1 MKAKLGAAM
10 QSYSDEFV
18 QLMDVVASITALGA
32 IGGLPALANVVAKYA
47 RSGIRRLS
55 QRHTAVQ

>member
-1 MKAKLGAAM
+1 MRSKLGAAL
-10 QSYSDEFV
+10 QVHSGEFV
-18 QLMDVVASITALGA
+18 QLLDVIASMTALGA
-32 IGGLPALANVVAKYA
+32 VGGLPVLANVLTKYA